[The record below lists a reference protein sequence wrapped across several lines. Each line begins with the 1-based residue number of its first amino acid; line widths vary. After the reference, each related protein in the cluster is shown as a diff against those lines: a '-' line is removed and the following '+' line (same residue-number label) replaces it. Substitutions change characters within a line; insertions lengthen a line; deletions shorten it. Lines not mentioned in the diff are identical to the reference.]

1 MSANPTYDTGGGGS
15 PTGGVDCPSGQ
26 STPIVS
32 ANQERVMLAVC
43 VPTGETVLL
52 QPANANNLLIGFC
65 VANGETFRMDADKWG
80 SFVAL
85 DWNIVNTTGHSVK
98 VTVAQ
103 LLLPGWLYPTTAY
116 GYTKDKEPCVTD
128 QTVEQSA

>member
-15 PTGGVDCPSGQ
+15 PTGTVDCPSGA

-32 ANQERVMLAVC
+32 ADQERVMLAVC

-52 QPANANNLLIGFC
+52 QPANANRLDIGFC
-65 VANGETFRMDADKWG
+65 VIGGNTFRMDADKWG
-80 SFVAL
+80 LFVAL

-103 LLLPGWLYPTTAY
+103 LLLKGWTYPTKY
-116 GYTKDKEPCVTD
+116 YTL
-128 QTVEQSA
+128 QSKGE